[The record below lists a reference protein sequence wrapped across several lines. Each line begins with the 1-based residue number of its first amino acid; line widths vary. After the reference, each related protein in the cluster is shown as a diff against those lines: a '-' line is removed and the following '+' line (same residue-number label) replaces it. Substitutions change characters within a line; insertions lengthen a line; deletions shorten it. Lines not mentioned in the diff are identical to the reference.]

1 MYFKGATLGF
11 MAKHGYYSSEQAKL
25 QVRRMKE
32 TGVEW
37 VCIVVSV
44 WQEKFY
50 STVQFIDVEL
60 TPSDDDIIEIVKEIH
75 KNGMKAY
82 LRPMLQ
88 CLDGGMRTDI
98 GAFPADTEVI
108 PGRRTSYW
116 QDWFFNYQRLTRH
129 YAGLA
134 QRCGCEAYCMD
145 SELNRTVYQ
154 DAHWRKTIEE
164 ARKVYK
170 GHLTCV
176 MSAVKSVLDTK
187 DNCPDFWHCELD
199 SFGLS
204 AYPQVENY
212 PLDGHTPSV
221 DEMIEKM
228 KIWNDQ
234 YIAFGEKYPK
244 ICYFGECG
252 TCSYHH
258 ASNAWEAQCRG
269 LSTGFGQGLPY
280 NEEEQAN
287 YLSAVLKVYGATNWW
302 RGLFWWKWDEQLDR
316 PSFRD
321 DPAGN
326 KDWTIYGKAAAKVF
340 KEWKNPETM

>member
-11 MAKHGYYSSEQAKL
+11 MAGHGYYSSAQAKN
-25 QVRRMKE
+25 QVKRMKE

-37 VCIVVSV
+37 VCVVVTV

-50 STVQFIDVEL
+50 SNVQFIDVEL
-60 TPSDDDIIEIVKEIH
+60 SPSDDEIIGIIGEIH
-75 KNGMKAY
+75 KNGMKVY

-88 CLDGGMRTDI
+88 CLDGSMRMNI
-98 GAFPADTEVI
+98 GFPRDDEVI
-108 PGRRTSYW
+108 PGRPMTYW
-116 QDWFFNYQRLTRH
+116 RDWFANYQRLTRH
-129 YAGLA
+129 FAALA
-134 QRCGCEAYCMD
+134 ERTGCEAYCMD
-145 SELNRTVYQ
+145 SELNQTITQ

-164 ARKVYK
+164 ARKVYH

-176 MSAVKSVLDTK
+176 MSAVKPVLDTK